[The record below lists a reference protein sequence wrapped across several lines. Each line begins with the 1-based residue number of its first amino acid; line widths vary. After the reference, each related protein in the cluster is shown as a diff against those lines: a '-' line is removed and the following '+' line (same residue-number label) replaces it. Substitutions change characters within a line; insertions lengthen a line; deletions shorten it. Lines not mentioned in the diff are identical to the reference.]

1 MVELQLQ
8 ALLLK
13 SLRPALQAWQLQEP
27 TVHTTRMMEATPAL
41 LQLPKPLSKRRPS
54 QPSLDR
60 QELVG
65 GPKGPTRPPL
75 ARVPI
80 TSMAR
85 AMGKAIRPSI
95 KTRQEQGFILTALPT
110 PARWRAALLPAKTT
124 VMKVSWILGE
134 GEHRYT
140 VT

>member
-1 MVELQLQ
+1 MELQLQ

-27 TVHTTRMMEATPAL
+27 TVHTTRMMEATPPL
-41 LQLPKPLSKRRPS
+41 LQPPKPLSKRRPS
-54 QPSLDR
+54 QPSLDH
-60 QELVG
+60 QELE

-95 KTRQEQGFILTALPT
+95 KTRQEQEFILTALPT
-110 PARWRAALLPAKTT
+110 PAR
-124 VMKVSWILGE
+124 
-134 GEHRYT
+134 
-140 VT
+140 